1 MSEGSSAPASPATM
15 EPVGIHA
22 TERRNHEAEQRG
34 SDRTRQRKIG
44 RTADRLRERARL
56 RRGAGVPAGLLTA
69 GSGLSGSG
77 AEAEAANGS
86 ITLTEWTTETDCS
99 TCHADEASSRQDAAC
114 TASKHT
120 SLQCADCHTDT
131 ATLAKQHEGAS
142 SDDRMPSRLKQ
153 TTVEAS
159 VCLSCHDQDEI
170 AAESSSCTALSDAQ
184 APPSTRTSCRKPTRT
199 ARSPAPTATACTRS
213 RPICKGT
220 PKRTA

>member
-1 MSEGSSAPASPATM
+1 M

-77 AEAEAANGS
+77 AEGGGRKRVH
-86 ITLTEWTTETDCS
+86 
-99 TCHADEASSRQDAAC
+99 HADRVDDRNRQDAAC

-184 APPSTRTSCRKPTRT
+184 GTTVNPHELPETDTHGQI
-199 ARSPAPTATACTRS
+199 ACTDCHS
-213 RPICKGT
+213 MHEEQTDLQGDAKAYCMSCHHADVFECYT
-220 PKRTA
+220 CHEHS

>member
-1 MSEGSSAPASPATM
+1 MKLNKGEAIVRANAKSVVLLTVCASVLAC
-15 EPVGIHA
+15 A
-22 TERRNHEAEQRG
+22 
-34 SDRTRQRKIG
+34 
-44 RTADRLRERARL
+44 
-56 RRGAGVPAGLLTA
+56 AGLGCLQGCSPQEA
-69 GSGLSGSG
+69 ASQG
-77 AEAEAANGS
+77 AAPKAEAANGS

-142 SDDRMPSRLKQ
+142 SDDRMPLRLKQ

-184 APPSTRTSCRKPTRT
+184 GTTVNPHELPETDTHGQI
-199 ARSPAPTATACTRS
+199 ACTDCHS
-213 RPICKGT
+213 MHEEQTDLQGDAKAYCMSCHHADVFECYT
-220 PKRTA
+220 CHEHS